1 MIKQKVLIENNQV
14 KRVGNDYEI
23 DQQDFLNQS
32 LLRLDLPL
40 ELYGEEARFLKYEN
54 NEIVLDQ
61 ELKVSTLRAEKLS
74 SIRAIRDSKLVEAD
88 HAIFKA
94 EDAGQSSASIRAYRA
109 QLRDFTQQF
118 KDENGDPSS
127 DLDQVVVSE
136 IIFPAMP

>member
-1 MIKQKVLIENNQV
+1 MIKQKVLIKNNIIQI
-14 KRVGNDYEI
+14 VGNDYEI
-23 DQQDFLNQS
+23 DQHDYLDMS
-32 LLRLDLPL
+32 LIRVDLPSD
-40 ELYGEEARFLKYEN
+40 LYEEEQRFLKYEN

-61 ELKVSTLRAEKLS
+61 ELKTSTIRAEKLS

-118 KDENGDPSS
+118 KDENGNPSS
-127 DLDQVVVSE
+127 NLDEVIVSE

>member
-1 MIKQKVLIENNQV
+1 MIQQKVLIKEGIV
-14 KRVGNDYEI
+14 IMVGNDYEI
-23 DQQDFLNQS
+23 DQYEMFDVS
-32 LLRLDLPL
+32 YLRPILPQ

-61 ELKVSTLRAEKLS
+61 ALKVSSLRAEKLA

-94 EDAGQSSASIRAYRA
+94 EDAGQSSTALRAHRA

>member
-1 MIKQKVLIENNQV
+1 MIKQKVLIDNNEI

-32 LLRLDLPL
+32 LLRLDLPQ
-40 ELYGEEARFLKYEN
+40 ELYGEEQRFLKYEN
-54 NEIVLDQ
+54 GQISLDQ
-61 ELKVSTLRAEKLS
+61 SLKIETLRAEKLS
-74 SIRAIRDSKLVEAD
+74 SIRKIRDSKLVEAD

-94 EDAGQSSASIRAYRA
+94 EDAGQSSTALRAHRA

>member
-1 MIKQKVLIENNQV
+1 MIKQKVLIDNNEI

-32 LLRLDLPL
+32 LLRLDLPQ

-61 ELKVSTLRAEKLS
+61 ALKVSSLRAEKLS

-94 EDAGQSSASIRAYRA
+94 EDAGQSSTALRAHRA

-118 KDENGDPSS
+118 KDENGDPN
-127 DLDQVVVSE
+127 DLLDNIEVSE
-136 IIFPAMP
+136 LIFPSIS

>member
-1 MIKQKVLIENNQV
+1 MIKQKVLIDNNEI

-61 ELKVSTLRAEKLS
+61 ALKVSSLRAEKLA

-94 EDAGQSSASIRAYRA
+94 EDAGQSSTALRAHRA

>member
-1 MIKQKVLIENNQV
+1 MIKQKVLIDNNEI

-32 LLRLDLPL
+32 LLRLDLPQ
-40 ELYGEEARFLKYEN
+40 ELYGEEQRFLKYKN
-54 NEIVLDQ
+54 GQISLDQ
-61 ELKVSTLRAEKLS
+61 SLKIETLRAEKLS
-74 SIRAIRDSKLVEAD
+74 SIRKIRDSKLVEAD

-94 EDAGQSSASIRAYRA
+94 EDAGQSSTALRAHRA

>member
-1 MIKQKVLIENNQV
+1 MIKQKVLIDNNEI

-32 LLRLDLPL
+32 LLRLDLPQ

-61 ELKVSTLRAEKLS
+61 ALKVSSLRAEKLA

-94 EDAGQSSASIRAYRA
+94 EDAGQSSTALRAHRA

>member
-1 MIKQKVLIENNQV
+1 MIKQKVLIDNNEI

-61 ELKVSTLRAEKLS
+61 ALKVSSLRAEKLAN
-74 SIRAIRDSKLVEAD
+74 IRAIRDSKLVEAD

-94 EDAGQSSASIRAYRA
+94 EDAGQSSTALRAHRA

>member
-1 MIKQKVLIENNQV
+1 MIKQKVLIDNNEI

-61 ELKVSTLRAEKLS
+61 ALKVSSLRAEKLA
-74 SIRAIRDSKLVEAD
+74 SIRDIRDSKLVEAD

-94 EDAGQSSASIRAYRA
+94 EDAGQSSTALRALRA

>member
-1 MIKQKVLIENNQV
+1 MIKQKVLIKNNIIQI
-14 KRVGNDYEI
+14 VGNDYEI
-23 DQQDFLNQS
+23 DQHDYLDMS
-32 LLRLDLPL
+32 LIRVDLPSD
-40 ELYGEEARFLKYEN
+40 LYEEEQRFLKYEN

-61 ELKVSTLRAEKLS
+61 ELKTSTIRAEKLS